1 MGAAAKA
8 QPILRAALYARFS
21 SDIQKDRSIEDQFT
35 ELERAVKRLGFKIDK
50 RHYYADRGVS
60 ATSLFERPGLTRDL
74 LGAAQRGEIDVVL
87 VEATDR
93 LARSRA
99 DTFWLA
105 DRFKFHNVKLF
116 TPVGEVSDLQLTFE
130 GHSNED
136 FIKKLSMRVKRG
148 HNALTREGRFAG
160 GRCYG
165 YDQTPG
171 TGERKIN
178 EEQAKVLRRIF
189 TEYASGFP
197 PRKICAGL
205 ERDSILSPTGKKIWN
220 YQGIVGGDGTGTG
233 EGLLHRELYR
243 GKIIRN
249 RFVKI
254 KNPDT
259 GKYVNR
265 KGDIDDLIVIDAP
278 HLRIISDQLWNAV
291 HAMRAKRRAQYNPS
305 GTKATPTLGRK
316 EHLLS
321 GLLKCASC
329 MGQMTAITHNRIGCS
344 NATYR
349 KTCDHTKSYNLDVII
364 AEVIEKVGKEL
375 TDPEFLKRR
384 IRAKALE
391 MAKAEKEEGAERDAT
406 QRRHDRVMLEI
417 ARLVDALADPDM
429 PRDQI
434 KEKLKGKEAERV
446 ALAEK
451 LRLLSKGSNVR
462 TLPEATMSAFGK
474 SVETLVKLIH
484 DTPDDPACR
493 MALANLIG
501 GVLVHPTP
509 KKRPYDL
516 SLYARVSAIGTLNLF
531 PAVRSHE
538 KIVAEE
544 GVTKFF
550 CSGKNETSI

>member
-1 MGAAAKA
+1 MPCG
-8 QPILRAALYARFS
+8 P
-21 SDIQKDRSIEDQFT
+21 
-35 ELERAVKRLGFKIDK
+35 
-50 RHYYADRGVS
+50 S
-60 ATSLFERPGLTRDL
+60 AGHSTTRPGRRRHQPLD
-74 LGAAQRGEIDVVL
+74 
-87 VEATDR
+87 
-93 LARSRA
+93 ARS
-99 DTFWLA
+99 T
-105 DRFKFHNVKLF
+105 
-116 TPVGEVSDLQLTFE
+116 
-130 GHSNED
+130 
-136 FIKKLSMRVKRG
+136 
-148 HNALTREGRFAG
+148 
-160 GRCYG
+160 Y
-165 YDQTPG
+165 
-171 TGERKIN
+171 
-178 EEQAKVLRRIF
+178 
-189 TEYASGFP
+189 FP
-197 PRKICAGL
+197 
-205 ERDSILSPTGKKIWN
+205 E
-220 YQGIVGGDGTGTG
+220 
-233 EGLLHRELYR
+233 
-243 GKIIRN
+243 
-249 RFVKI
+249 
-254 KNPDT
+254 
-259 GKYVNR
+259 
-265 KGDIDDLIVIDAP
+265 
-278 HLRIISDQLWNAV
+278 
-291 HAMRAKRRAQYNPS
+291 
-305 GTKATPTLGRK
+305 
-316 EHLLS
+316 
-321 GLLKCASC
+321 
-329 MGQMTAITHNRIGCS
+329 

-406 QRRHDRVMLEI
+406 QRRHDRVTLEI

-451 LRLLSKGSNVR
+451 LKLLSKGSNVR